1 MRLDYVLRQ
10 LLLLSADNCER
21 SMTYQLSDLAEFGW
35 NSFYSSQLD
44 SDDLVTGIPV
54 RVTEIHRNRIRVVG
68 PGVDQDLP
76 PFHSADGDDEA
87 TATVGDWLL
96 LDGETMRPK
105 RLLERK
111 SLFKRRAPG
120 TARKVQLIAANVDTL
135 LIVSSCNQD
144 FNVARLE
151 RYLALAREAD
161 VTPVVVLTKADLTE
175 TAQDFTNAATR
186 LLPGLWVETLD
197 ARQRQD
203 VTGLASLCGHGQTI
217 AVVGSSGVGK
227 STLVN
232 TLLGSDRIQTQG
244 IREDDAKGRHTTSGR
259 VLYRLPTGGWLM
271 DTPGMR
277 ELQLTDV
284 SVGLSEVFADIE
296 ALARNCRFAD
306 CGHDTE
312 PGCAV
317 REAIRDGTLEDT
329 RLKHWNKLAAE
340 EVYNTESLVDRRK
353 RFRALGKTYKR
364 AMLAKRANQGD

>member
-1 MRLDYVLRQ
+1 
-10 LLLLSADNCER
+10 
-21 SMTYQLSDLAEFGW
+21 MTYQLSDLAEFGW

-44 SDDLVTGIPV
+44 SDDLIAGIPV

-76 PFHSADGDDEA
+76 PIHSADGDDEA

-120 TARKVQLIAANVDTL
+120 TSRKVQLIAANVDTL

-151 RYLALAREAD
+151 RYLALARDAD

-175 TAQDFTNAATR
+175 TAQDFTKEATR

-197 ARQRQD
+197 ARQRRD
-203 VTGLASLCGHGQTI
+203 VAGLASLCGHGQTI

-232 TLLGSDRIQTQG
+232 TLLGSDLIQTQG

-259 VLYRLPTGGWLM
+259 VLYRLPMGGWLM

-284 SVGLSEVFADIE
+284 RAGLSEVFADIE
-296 ALARNCRFAD
+296 ALARDCRFAD

-317 REAIRDGTLEDT
+317 REAIRDGTLEGM
-329 RLKHWNKLAAE
+329 RLKHWHKLAAE
-340 EVYNTESLVDRRK
+340 EAYNNENIADRRK

-364 AMLAKRANQGD
+364 AKEEKLGKQGG